1 MTRRDE
7 DDFRIKPGRPR
18 SRRTRLKTH
27 DLPFVRQALIAARH
41 AGGGVGIGGG
51 FAAAGGSSGRFNA
64 RGRGAKVMA
73 SLPRDSGGWQ
83 SGASGRFRS
92 RRVVVKARVVKL
104 AGKGKSARGPKMR
117 GAVSIGAVGAH
128 LRYLERDGVTR
139 NGEKGRSKPSG
150 SSVLAISANFFG

>member
-7 DDFRIKPGRPR
+7 NDFRIKPGRPR
-18 SRRTRLKTH
+18 SRGTRLKTH
-27 DLPFVRQALIAARH
+27 ELPFVQQALIASRH
-41 AGGGVGIGGG
+41 AGGGAEIGGG
-51 FAAAGGSSGRFNA
+51 FAREGGGSGRFNA

-83 SGASGRFRS
+83 SGSSGRFRS

-117 GAVSIGAVGAH
+117 GAVAAGAVGAH
-128 LRYLERDGVTR
+128 LRYLDLIPENWTV
-139 NGEKGRSKPSG
+139 
-150 SSVLAISANFFG
+150 